1 MSNTS
6 ALVPYL
12 FEGHRIR
19 VSTDQQGEAWI
30 VVADAC
36 AALAESPMV
45 WAMANRRDEEEHCL
59 HSEEGPGAGGFTLAL
74 INEATLLRRLLN
86 SDNPSAPRMRR
97 WLTHELLPALQRRQE
112 GNGELPRRSIEAIRR
127 QTAAEVLRGA
137 DEIIHLTGVSHADAL
152 LSVLEEIQA
161 HSSPAAAGVK
171 QRVSQRAGVAW
182 LTADQVADRLDGTLR
197 HTNQRLA
204 AAGLQQRN
212 EDDDWQLTEAGLDW
226 GVALPLCSRGERRQQ
241 ILWDP
246 AVVALLESE
255 R

>member
-1 MSNTS
+1 MSKTS

-19 VSTDQQGEAWI
+19 VSTDPQGEAWI

-45 WAMANRRDEEEHCL
+45 WAMANRRDEEHCL

-112 GNGELPRRSIEAIRR
+112 GMGVLPRPSIAAIRR

-137 DEIIHLTGVSHADAL
+137 EEIIHLTGVSHAEAL

-161 HSSPAAAGVK
+161 HSSSAAAAVK
-171 QRVSQRAGVAW
+171 QRVSQREGVTW

-212 EDDDWQLTEAGLDW
+212 DYDWQLTEAGLDW

-246 AVVALLESE
+246 AVVALLETE

>member
-45 WAMANRRDEEEHCL
+45 WAMANRRDEEHCL

-112 GNGELPRRSIEAIRR
+112 DNRELPRRSIEAIRR
-127 QTAAEVLRGA
+127 QSAA
-137 DEIIHLTGVSHADAL
+137 
-152 LSVLEEIQA
+152 
-161 HSSPAAAGVK
+161 
-171 QRVSQRAGVAW
+171 
-182 LTADQVADRLDGTLR
+182 
-197 HTNQRLA
+197 
-204 AAGLQQRN
+204 
-212 EDDDWQLTEAGLDW
+212 
-226 GVALPLCSRGERRQQ
+226 
-241 ILWDP
+241 
-246 AVVALLESE
+246 
-255 R
+255 